1 LTNKLSELPIEDPY
15 RKMMTRALMKKLYD
29 MGLVEK
35 SESLLDADQV
45 TVPRLLARRLALVLR
60 ELKMCEHLSQ
70 ANAFVV
76 QGHVRIGPQV
86 VTDPA
91 VLVTR
96 KMTDFVT
103 WVDDSKIREKILRHQ
118 DQIDDYEQMN

>member
-1 LTNKLSELPIEDPY
+1 
-15 RKMMTRALMKKLYD
+15 MMTRALMKKLYD